1 MTLNITLPNDKK
13 FVEIL
18 SGYRDFFTKTG
29 HAEEATFYDDI
40 IHSVCHEE
48 AIEIKKLETLARITT
63 TKATKKTYAL
73 PDLLPSLPEITENA
87 YLKNEYAERAN
98 AMKEDYIYIV
108 GFVAIYT
115 QAFDRLI
122 K

>member
-13 FVEIL
+13 FIEIL
-18 SGYRDFFTKTG
+18 SGYRDFFTQNG

-40 IHSVCHEE
+40 IHSVCHEK

-63 TKATKKTYAL
+63 TKATKKTYSL
-73 PDLLPSLPEITENA
+73 PDLLPLLPEITGNA